1 MKKHDFDI
9 IIGCSVGSLLGTF
22 IVSKCSL
29 LEIKKKVIEL
39 TNSITSKPFFIFDCF
54 NIIKEFLKEHLPKDA
69 YQLCSHKL
77 HIQTLHYTGKVV
89 CFHSFSSNDDLI
101 DKIMKACHV
110 PFLGKSITNE
120 GYMDR
125 LLDIGKEDCCHSC
138 YTEKITNNKVFN
150 IFSIPNEEFIESQFH
165 NGYYN
170 I

>member
-1 MKKHDFDI
+1 MV
-9 IIGCSVGSLLGTF
+9 IGCSVGSLLGAF

-29 LEIKKKVIEL
+29 IEIKNKVIHL
-39 TNSITSKPFFIFDCF
+39 TNTITNKPFFIVNCLD
-54 NIIKEFLKEHLPKDA
+54 IIQDFLKEHLPQDA

-77 HIQTLHYTGKVV
+77 HIQTIHLYTFQSK

-101 DKIMKACHV
+101 DKIMKACHI
-110 PFLGKSITNE
+110 PLLGKSITNE

-125 LLDIGKEDCCHSC
+125 MFDIGKEDCCHSC

-150 IFSIPNEEFIESQFH
+150 IFSIPNEEFIESQFD